1 MPPIED
7 RACPICGGEEAVLAF
22 EIARGADGIS
32 QNLWR
37 CVQCGYHRARPLPS
51 PGDLAS
57 CYGSEY
63 GCYVDQ
69 GRPGQRSLLRRVRR
83 IERIAGKKGRLLDVG
98 GGTGGFAWAALQDGW
113 DAYSLETSPYAHAQ
127 AVERLGS
134 RAIGVGLEQLPASLD
149 GFDAITLW
157 AVIEHMPDPM
167 PLLAHAVERLSKGGL
182 LYLQSPHV
190 GSLAARVYKGNWRL
204 LKHSPDHV
212 GFFTAKTM
220 RHAAVGLGLKVVSRG
235 VGGVPFPLGKG
246 GAVSPNARESKPER
260 GGVRRMLKYD
270 LAGPLARMVSG
281 CLRLGDNVEYALR
294 KG

>member
-1 MPPIED
+1 MSEIVD
-7 RACPICGGEEAVLAF
+7 RGCPICGGDQAILAF
-22 EIARGADGIS
+22 EIDRGADGIS
-32 QNLWR
+32 QNLLR

-51 PGDLAS
+51 PEDLAS

-83 IERIAGKKGRLLDVG
+83 IERMAGKKGRLLDVG
-98 GGTGGFAWAALQDGW
+98 AGTGGFAWAALQDGW

-127 AVERLGS
+127 ASERLGS
-134 RAIGVGLEQLPASLD
+134 RAIGVGLEQLPPSMD

-157 AVIEHMPDPM
+157 AVIEHLPDPM
-167 PLLAHAVERLSKGGL
+167 PLLAQAVGRLSTGGL
-182 LYLQSPHV
+182 LYLQAPHV
-190 GSLAARVYKGNWRL
+190 ASLAARVYKGNWRL

-212 GFFTAKTM
+212 GFFITKTM
-220 RHAAVGLGLKVVSRG
+220 HHVADGLGLKVVSRR
-235 VGGVPFPLGKG
+235 VGGVPFPFGKKG
-246 GAVSPNARESKPER
+246 GNSPNVPGPKPEH
-260 GGVRRMLKYD
+260 GGVRNLLKYD

-281 CLRLGDNVEYALR
+281 CLHLGDNVEYALR